1 MENALLFS
9 NLCLK
14 ESGMTEEKDAEAV
27 PLMTNASS
35 AEDPAIGNMSATLL
49 EEVQVE
55 VTEDLQEEVA
65 TVTILEI
72 ETTAD
77 LADSTMATA
86 IEADAL
92 TIVDQDPTIDTTTDA
107 HQRTTAVA
115 MPVED
120 PGQDPRTDPSDTK
133 TPETTSGKDK
143 GGITTTRG
151 DRILQQTAREDLMP
165 ERKETTRA
173 PLDTSADRTDP

>member
-1 MENALLFS
+1 
-9 NLCLK
+9 
-14 ESGMTEEKDAEAV
+14 MTEEKDAEAV

-35 AEDPAIGNMSATLL
+35 VEDPAIGNMSATLL

-133 TPETTSGKDK
+133 TPETTSG
-143 GGITTTRG
+143 TTTRG
-151 DRILQQTAREDLMP
+151 DRIPQQTAREDLMP